1 VPIRLNDE
9 ERAMLAGEL
18 GGPRRWALAQQIA
31 VGDFLDAVDL
41 VPVSQVQT
49 GDRLRIDPAAGI
61 VEILNRD
68 EG

>member
-9 ERAMLAGEL
+9 KRAMLAGEL
-18 GGPRRWALAQQIA
+18 GGPRWALAQQIA